1 MEKGKKFETSA
12 ANDGY
17 GTKYSPDGTYEG
29 KLPFSLTTYD
39 LTDKIYLVIEKDS
52 IEYRINLVR

>member
-1 MEKGKKFETSA
+1 MKKFETSTT
-12 ANDGY
+12 NDNY
-17 GTKYSPDGTYEG
+17 VKKYITDETYKG

-39 LTDKIYLVIEKDS
+39 LTDKIYLVIEKDG